1 MFFEIFSPSMVKCK
15 SLEVDEMNKKV
26 EVQSALWNDEGKE
39 LLLEIDS
46 TLSVKD
52 FEPREQMLVDSDH
65 LSFIYITEKNDDYT
79 YIMLHESLWQQL
91 KQALVFNG
99 GVYLHDGKEKLKLP
113 LFQEELQ
120 YLIEN
125 IRGNS
130 NYGDEMVEKV
140 EAMFE

>member
-1 MFFEIFSPSMVKCK
+1 
-15 SLEVDEMNKKV
+15 MNKKV

-91 KQALVFNG
+91 KQSLVVNG
-99 GVYLHDGKEKLKLP
+99 EVYLYDGKEKLKLP
-113 LFQEELQ
+113 LFHEELQ